1 MTTKK
6 GRIVLVTLFAVLC
19 LSTLVLAVNCPIPDT
34 WQTKC
39 YDDDSEITCP
49 SPGEDFYGQDGNY
62 NINPQSYTKLDEN
75 GNDLTDNA
83 TEWVIVRDNVTG
95 LVWEVKQDKD
105 DVQNYSNPHDAD
117 NTYILYDF
125 SNKAP
130 SCGIEI
136 WKFINDINTEQ
147 FGRFSDW
154 RIPTVK
160 ELMSIVDRDRYD
172 PSINTTYF
180 PNTESSCYWS
190 STAYDYFT
198 GWGVCLFKGLV
209 RRSYGDCDIAYVRAV
224 RGGQCGPFEN
234 FIHNGNGTVTNTD
247 TGLMWQQ
254 DTAPETYTW
263 QEALSYCE
271 NLTLAG
277 YDDWR
282 LPNVNELHSIVDYS
296 TYDPSIKTTFSP
308 NTVSSYYWSSTS
320 NAGDPIYAWV
330 VYFGSGAMYF
340 GPKSYL
346 YYVRAVRSGQCG
358 SLDTSTTT
366 TISGLTTT
374 TVPPCTTETLYG
386 EYSRQTE
393 LLRHLRDNV
402 LTQTSRGQELIRL
415 YYEWSPVIV
424 KAMEEDENFREYVKE
439 MIDGVVELIEIGVE

>member
-62 NINPQSYTKLDEN
+62 NINPQTYTKLDEN

-180 PNTESSCYWS
+180 PNT
-190 STAYDYFT
+190 
-198 GWGVCLFKGLV
+198 
-209 RRSYGDCDIAYVRAV
+209 
-224 RGGQCGPFEN
+224 
-234 FIHNGNGTVTNTD
+234 
-247 TGLMWQQ
+247 
-254 DTAPETYTW
+254 
-263 QEALSYCE
+263 
-271 NLTLAG
+271 
-277 YDDWR
+277 
-282 LPNVNELHSIVDYS
+282 
-296 TYDPSIKTTFSP
+296 
-308 NTVSSYYWSSTS
+308 
-320 NAGDPIYAWV
+320 
-330 VYFGSGAMYF
+330 
-340 GPKSYL
+340 
-346 YYVRAVRSGQCG
+346 
-358 SLDTSTTT
+358 
-366 TISGLTTT
+366 
-374 TVPPCTTETLYG
+374 
-386 EYSRQTE
+386 
-393 LLRHLRDNV
+393 
-402 LTQTSRGQELIRL
+402 
-415 YYEWSPVIV
+415 
-424 KAMEEDENFREYVKE
+424 
-439 MIDGVVELIEIGVE
+439 